1 MRERDLER
9 LDHLVNRHLEH
20 LSPKPPEMPD
30 NPTFEPARHSSLRT
44 AVAQMEDLA
53 LSQPATPGSAMHS
66 SHHSSSTPSLSGLND
81 ALEEHA
87 LKQENGESLVQSPGT
102 RAREGSDASNDGEK
116 GNTFFG
122 ATTPLC
128 VLLVSLAACRR
139 PALAVNISGS

>member
-1 MRERDLER
+1 
-9 LDHLVNRHLEH
+9 
-20 LSPKPPEMPD
+20 MPD
-30 NPTFEPARHSSLRT
+30 NPSFTPVKHSSLRT

-53 LSQPATPGSAMHS
+53 LSQPATPGSHPLS

-102 RAREGSDASNDGEK
+102 RAREGSEASGDGEK

-128 VLLVSLAACRR
+128 VRSSGSPPPAALGRLAADSSRLR
-139 PALAVNISGS
+139 PILRS